1 MAESRPDQ
9 IARLLQ
15 EGLNHYGEDRVGPAI
30 LAWREVLTLA
40 PENPEALDYI
50 QTADRRTSPRPE
62 DGDRS
67 VSALQ
72 AVVAEAREMGARK
85 EYESALELLLGAA
98 DSNLINLELDAS
110 IELVRS
116 RLLKQYRESVG
127 DLESV
132 PVLGKDPMELTE
144 FNLPPDVGFILSMVD
159 GATSVTDLI
168 SLSGMDV
175 FDVLRTVKGLID
187 KEIVRM
193 CE

>member
-15 EGLNHYGEDRVGPAI
+15 EGLNHYGEDRDGQAI
-30 LAWREVLTLA
+30 LAWRKVLSLA

-50 QTADRRTSPRPE
+50 QSADRRSCPRPE
-62 DGDRS
+62 DGDRG

-98 DSNLINLELDAS
+98 DSSLINLELDAS

-132 PVLGKDPMELTE
+132 PVLVKDPTQLTE

>member
-15 EGLNHYGEDRVGPAI
+15 EGLNHYGEDRVGQAI
-30 LAWREVLTLA
+30 LAWRGVLTLA
-40 PENPEALDYI
+40 PENAEALDYI
-50 QTADRRTSPRPE
+50 QSADRRTSPRPE
-62 DGDRS
+62 DGDRG

-72 AVVAEAREMGARK
+72 AVVAEARELGARK

-98 DSNLINLELDAS
+98 DSSLINLELDAS

-132 PVLGKDPMELTE
+132 PVLGKDPTKLTE

>member
-15 EGLNHYGEDRVGPAI
+15 EGLNHYGEDRVGEAI
-30 LAWREVLTLA
+30 LAWRGVLTLA
-40 PENPEALDYI
+40 PENAEALDYI
-50 QTADRRTSPRPE
+50 QSADRRTSPRPE
-62 DGDRS
+62 DGDRG

>member
-15 EGLNHYGEDRVGPAI
+15 EGLNHYGEDRVGEAI
-30 LAWREVLTLA
+30 LAWRGVLTLA

-50 QTADRRTSPRPE
+50 KSSDRRTSPRPE
-62 DGDRS
+62 DGVRS